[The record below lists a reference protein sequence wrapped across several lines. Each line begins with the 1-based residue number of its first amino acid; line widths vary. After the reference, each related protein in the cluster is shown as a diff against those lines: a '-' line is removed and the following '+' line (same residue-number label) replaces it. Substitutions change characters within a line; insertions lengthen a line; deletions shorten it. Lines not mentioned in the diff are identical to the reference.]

1 MQKKPKLDETE
12 RRFKADEID
21 FREDNIK
28 KAKISKKYIN
38 DDFDRCYDEIIKD
51 IREMTNA

>member
-1 MQKKPKLDETE
+1 MQKEPKLDETE